1 MLSDSEIEQIII
13 ETFESSFFKSPLSN
27 NQSPFNSLLEYLSD
41 SKLSNEI
48 DQLYKKAV
56 GEMQIS
62 STSFW
67 DMTPKEIQLAYL
79 GYVTHMELVTN
90 CILAAAKKSQTSDD
104 SLISLLQ
111 NQEYRLADLKE
122 REKTFKVL
130 NIK

>member
-13 ETFESSFFKSPLSN
+13 ETFESSFFKNPLSN
-27 NQSPFNSLLEYLSD
+27 NHSPFNSLLEYLSD

-67 DMTPKEIQLAYL
+67 NMTPKEIQLAYL